1 MVGNKTH
8 EQQQR
13 IFQGRENTRNGDKDF
28 DPSLDLHKS
37 PEARERE
44 RQSQNLHAQPEI
56 QDDDRSMIRG
66 TNQENRSHKG

>member
-8 EQQQR
+8 EQQLR
-13 IFQGRENTRNGDKDF
+13 IFEGRENSKNADKDF

-37 PEARERE
+37 AEERERE
-44 RQSQNLHAQPEI
+44 RQSQNLKPHPEI

-66 TNQENRSHKG
+66 TNQESRQHKG